1 MSLPMRGLS
10 RLLLRNLEGGQ
21 ALTLQLG
28 GSQRHASTMPVEKE
42 GKVLHPDLLNRQV
55 RETQYAVR
63 GELYLRA
70 EQLRKEGKEIIF
82 TNVGNPHALGAK
94 PLSFIRQGGV
104 GAYTDSR
111 GNDYIRKEIAHFI
124 EARDGYPANPDHIFV
139 TDGASVAV
147 RMCLNALIRNS
158 VDGVLVPIPQYP
170 LYSASISLY
179 GGSLVP
185 YELDESK
192 GWGMNIDTLKKAV
205 QQARSEGKLVRGMVF
220 INPGNP
226 TGQCLSADNLKEL
239 IEFAVKERIVLM
251 ADEVYQENIYQ
262 DERPFVSA
270 KKVMHDMGEPY
281 ASQLELL
288 SFHTV
293 SKGTSGECG
302 LRGGYVEMTN
312 IHPGTIEEVYKCA
325 SINLCPNT
333 MGQIAISTMLNPPQP
348 GDPSFEQHHKERS
361 EELASL
367 RRRARMVT
375 DAFNSLEGMTC
386 NYTEGAMYS
395 FPQIRLPPKA
405 MEAAKALG
413 KAGDVYY
420 CLKLLEATGISTV
433 PGSGFGQEAGTFHLR
448 TTILPREEVMA
459 DFVDKFKSF
468 HIQFMNDHR

>member
-1 MSLPMRGLS
+1 
-10 RLLLRNLEGGQ
+10 
-21 ALTLQLG
+21 
-28 GSQRHASTMPVEKE
+28 
-42 GKVLHPDLLNRQV
+42 
-55 RETQYAVR
+55 
-63 GELYLRA
+63 
-70 EQLRKEGKEIIF
+70 
-82 TNVGNPHALGAK
+82 
-94 PLSFIRQGGV
+94 
-104 GAYTDSR
+104 
-111 GNDYIRKEIAHFI
+111 
-124 EARDGYPANPDHIFV
+124 
-139 TDGASVAV
+139 
-147 RMCLNALIRNS
+147 MCLNALIRNS